1 MISKGVIM
9 KRLFLFICAIFLCL
23 PACSQT
29 GSVSNREFNVA
40 ISNGIPMLH
49 PHISFNADEAQIL
62 TALYEGFFVYDP
74 YTLQPMP
81 ALAEQWTHTD
91 GRIWRFTIKENA
103 KFENG
108 DPITAQTFADSWFN
122 LLTPGAGFEYSSLLD
137 FIDGAAD
144 YRTGKLK
151 NKNQVGIKAESE
163 RVFAVYTNMQ
173 AEHLPS
179 ILCHHAFS
187 AVHPSQLKN
196 TQKLSKSTAIKN
208 AKSAFKPLSS
218 GPYKIEK
225 FTEKEIILTKNENYW
240 DTNSVEISKIN
251 LLLNLTKEQAAEK
264 FNKGEIDWLS
274 RSDVIPKIGD
284 QRNIR
289 IDPMFA
295 TEFFFFKTSAGISRI
310 KEIREALLL
319 AVPYE
324 ELREGYLIKAS
335 TLIFPLAGYP
345 AIKGIG
351 EYNIQKAEEIINK
364 LGLTKSE
371 KKIVIKVPDLQY
383 YKDLISI
390 LNKAW
395 EKIGI
400 TCEAKFFPFSSYY
413 NELKSSDYNLGIISW
428 IGDFADPLAFLE
440 IFQPESTLNDS
451 DWNNREFEQ
460 TLKKAA
466 ADAQIKSRFEKL
478 STAEELLLKDCV
490 IIPLSHQVSVNI
502 IDLFSIEGWYSNAI
516 NIHPFKFIKFV
527 RPQPLPD
534 VARI

>member
-1 MISKGVIM
+1 M

-440 IFQPESTLNDS
+440 IFRPESTLNDS

>member
-1 MISKGVIM
+1 M

-440 IFQPESTLNDS
+440 IFRPESTLNDS

-478 STAEELLLKDCV
+478 SSAEELLLKDCV

>member
-440 IFQPESTLNDS
+440 IFRPESTLNDS

>member
-1 MISKGVIM
+1 M
-9 KRLFLFICAIFLCL
+9 KKICLFICTALLCL
-23 PACSQT
+23 SVFSQEEFN
-29 GSVSNREFNVA
+29 SRREFNA
-40 ISNGIPMLH
+40 GISNSIPMMH
-49 PHISFNADEAQIL
+49 PHISFNADESQIL
-62 TALYEGFFVYDP
+62 TALYEGLFVYDP
-74 YTLQPMP
+74 YTLQPIP
-81 ALAEQWTHTD
+81 ALAESWTKTG
-91 GRIWRFTIKENA
+91 GRTWRFTIKRNA

-108 DPITAQTFADSWFN
+108 DPITAQTFVESWLN
-122 LLTPGAGFEYSSLLD
+122 LLTPEAEFEYASLLD

-144 YRTGKLK
+144 YRSGKLK
-151 NKNQVGIKAESE
+151 NKTQVGIKAESE
-163 RVFAVYTNMQ
+163 RIFVVYTNMQ
-173 AEHLPS
+173 AEHLPAV
-179 ILCHHAFS
+179 LCHHAFS

-196 TQKLSKSTAIKN
+196 TQKLSKSSSFKN
-208 AKSAFKPLSS
+208 AKTAFKPISS

-225 FTEKEIILTKNENYW
+225 FTEKELILTKNENYW
-240 DTNSVEISKIN
+240 DKNSVEIPKIN

-274 RSDVIPKIGD
+274 RSDVINQIGD
-284 QRNIR
+284 QRNIH

-335 TLIFPLAGYP
+335 TLVFPLAGYP
-345 AIKGIG
+345 EIKGIN
-351 EYNIQKAEEIINK
+351 EYNVQKAEEIINK
-364 LGLTKSE
+364 LNLTKEE
-371 KKIVIKVPDLQY
+371 KKIVIKLPDLQY

-395 EKIGI
+395 KKIGI
-400 TCEAKFFPFSSYY
+400 SCEVIFFPFSSYY

-440 IFQPESTLNDS
+440 IFRPNSTLNDS
-451 DWNNREFEQ
+451 NWKNVEFEQ
-460 TLKKAA
+460 TLKRAA
-466 ADAQIKSRFEKL
+466 ADSQIKSRFEKL
-478 STAEELLLKDCV
+478 GAAEELLLKDFV

-527 RPQPLPD
+527 RPQLLPG
-534 VARI
+534 VAKM

>member
-1 MISKGVIM
+1 M

-29 GSVSNREFNVA
+29 GSVSNREFIVA

-440 IFQPESTLNDS
+440 IFRPESTLNDS